1 MRACVSSMLRRS
13 NSPGAASSQGGS
25 AQSGAA
31 TGRRAGLTYE
41 PNGAAQTGHSH
52 NRFVV
57 HFAFTVYYYRRM
69 MRSRRR
75 APPAVGAPLLTT
87 GIVLGRLT
95 TALHIYTT
103 VESVACDV
111 TCAMTDVHVGR
122 IDHRTLPRV
131 QYTCQL

>member
-87 GIVLGRLT
+87 GIVLDLPQKKAIFLCR
-95 TALHIYTT
+95 
-103 VESVACDV
+103 C
-111 TCAMTDVHVGR
+111 VG
-122 IDHRTLPRV
+122 
-131 QYTCQL
+131 